1 MKIGNLDI
9 SLKERENMKVSKII
23 LKNILIIFVVL
34 NMNQFINAA
43 PIDGLYDLYSWV
55 DNDVIADKININRTK
70 TISCDYSDLMTD
82 YEMVYEAY
90 YLKMKNT
97 KKVCITSTVGANV
110 QGVSYLQAELH
121 LYKIDNKNYITKKIG
136 SIETEDSS
144 SACYKG
150 WLEAGGRYVLVV
162 GNYIDESNCEYEY
175 EDLSA
180 KDVEYKRKI
189 SIQDITYESDL
200 GINKTK
206 LNLQRLDRI
215 QLNVAGT
222 SSKIR
227 WSSTNKKVVS
237 VDKKGN
243 VVAKKAGKATV
254 IAKVDGKLYKC
265 IVTVKE
271 IPVSFLAEVKKYD
284 TRNNCFQLIIE
295 NFTKS
300 KIRVFSDGAYSQD
313 KDYSSYDRQLH
324 LADNKEYIDVKPGK
338 KTSIRFNIQGAPT
351 WFDVS
356 DHTLYFRFEFE
367 GRKYWAKVSGLSCKY
382 SSDKGKWKY
391 TEEYAR

>member
-1 MKIGNLDI
+1 MKICKL
-9 SLKERENMKVSKII
+9 I
-23 LKNILIIFVVL
+23 LKNILIIFVIL
-34 NMNQFINAA
+34 NMNQLINAA
-43 PIDGLYDLYSWV
+43 PIDELYELYSWV
-55 DNDVIADKININRTK
+55 DKDVIADQININRTK
-70 TISCDYSDLMTD
+70 TISCDYSDLMD
-82 YEMVYEAY
+82 DDEMVYEAY
-90 YLKMKNT
+90 YFKMKNT
-97 KKVCITSTVGANV
+97 KKVCITSIVDASV
-110 QGVSYLQAELH
+110 QGVSYLNAELH
-121 LYKIDNKNYITKKIG
+121 LYKIDNKNYVTKIIG
-136 SIETEDSS
+136 NIETEDAS

-150 WLEAGGRYVLVV
+150 WLEAGERYVLVV
-162 GNYIDESNCEYEY
+162 GNNIDESYCEYEC
-175 EDLSA
+175 EDDGLNT

-215 QLNVAGT
+215 QLNVSGT

-265 IVTVKE
+265 IVTVKG

-300 KIRVFSDGAYSQD
+300 KIRVFSYGAYSQD

-324 LADNKEYIDVKPGK
+324 LADNKEYIDIKPGK

-391 TEEYAR
+391 TEGYAR